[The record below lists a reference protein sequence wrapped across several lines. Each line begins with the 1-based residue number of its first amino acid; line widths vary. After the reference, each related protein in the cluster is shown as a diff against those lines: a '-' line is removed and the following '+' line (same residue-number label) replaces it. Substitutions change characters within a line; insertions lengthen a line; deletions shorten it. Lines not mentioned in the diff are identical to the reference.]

1 MTSEQLLTL
10 ASLYTQQTDLSLR
23 QLGRVALNG
32 NHKFF
37 ARLECGAG
45 VNTKSI
51 ERAACWLAA
60 HWPPE
65 LPWPAGIPI
74 PARRHCDGA
83 ANAGIRRSP
92 GAGRG

>member
-60 HWPPE
+60 NWPGD
-65 LPWPAGIPI
+65 LAWPAGIPR
-74 PARRHCDGA
+74 PESSSEDA
-83 ANAGIRRSP
+83 A
-92 GAGRG
+92 

>member
-10 ASLYTQQTDLSLR
+10 ASLYAQQTDLSLR

-60 HWPPE
+60 NWPAD
-65 LPWPAGIPI
+65 LPWPAGVPR
-74 PARRHCDGA
+74 PESSSEDA
-83 ANAGIRRSP
+83 A
-92 GAGRG
+92 